1 MPLNT
6 VMPDPGLS
14 TSHCPHLSLTIA
26 TLEISNNLIHFKV
39 QGGGKETP
47 QKSTDVMQEEVG
59 DSQVHVLAIDSKTNH
74 LLNRKGDLCASP
86 NHKSGK

>member
-47 QKSTDVMQEEVG
+47 
-59 DSQVHVLAIDSKTNH
+59 
-74 LLNRKGDLCASP
+74 
-86 NHKSGK
+86 